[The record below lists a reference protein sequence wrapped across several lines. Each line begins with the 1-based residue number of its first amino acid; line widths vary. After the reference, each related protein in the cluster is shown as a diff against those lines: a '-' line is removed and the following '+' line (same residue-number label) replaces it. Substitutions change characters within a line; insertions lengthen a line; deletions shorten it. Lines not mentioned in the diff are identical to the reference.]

1 MFNLPLLMGSTL
13 ALCGD
18 VNAVQ
23 VTTATQVKTYLFDE
37 SPAITVS
44 DGFVVVSTLSSTSSV
59 CTVEDLV
66 SIKTTEVSDDDDKP
80 TVLAPVEADCHAE
93 YFSLDGKRVA
103 RPESGKLYIVRVGC
117 ETRKIIC
124 K

>member
-1 MFNLPLLMGSTL
+1 M
-13 ALCGD
+13 
-18 VNAVQ
+18 
-23 VTTATQVKTYLFDE
+23 
-37 SPAITVS
+37 S

-80 TVLAPVEADCHAE
+80 TPLKPVEAECNVE

-103 RPESGKLYIVRVGC
+103 KPESGKLYIVRVGD